1 MKKALI
7 SILVLALLVLP
18 LSACSGPEDTPI
30 SAAAMNGPTGMGMA
44 YINSQAIDG
53 SLDYPL
59 SITFAGSPDQIS
71 GGLISGDIQIAAVPV
86 NLASVLYNKT
96 EGQVLTAAV
105 NTLGVLYVVEKGES
119 IHSIADLAGKKVLA
133 AGQGSTPEYIVNY
146 LLEQNGLEG
155 QVEIEYAAEHAET
168 VTQMAAGNADV
179 IIVPEPFVTTAISK
193 VEGARIALDITEEWS
208 RVSDAQLVQG
218 CLVVRKD
225 FAQAHPKAVEAFLE
239 DYAASAAYTVEHP
252 AEAAALIESY
262 GIMASAQLAEKA
274 IPNCNIVCITGAD
287 MQAMVSGMLSVLYS
301 ADAASVGGTL
311 PGGDMYYMG

>member
-105 NTLGVLYVVEKGES
+105 NTLGVLYVVENGES

-146 LLEQNGLEG
+146 LLEQHGLEG
-155 QVEIEYAAEHAET
+155 QVEIEYAAEHAEA
-168 VTQMAAGNADV
+168 VTQMAAGNTDV
-179 IIVPEPFVTTAISK
+179 IIIPEPFVTTALSK

-239 DYAASAAYTVEHP
+239 DYAASAAYAVEHP

-301 ADAASVGGTL
+301 ADAASVGGAL
-311 PGGDMYYMG
+311 PGEDMYYMG